1 MKQTVIY
8 TFLFALALCGG
19 AFFLLKDQRTGSHN
33 VVIMPHLTPPLATPV
48 ATPWI
53 SPDGSKTLVMKTT
66 IGADARKTYS
76 FSVQESPSLGEHLV
90 YSKTLDVG
98 DEMSIPFN
106 SWSPNN
112 QYFFI
117 QEKGKDG
124 EHILVLK
131 ASGASFP
138 DGNIFIDVNS
148 AYVEKKIPYA
158 FEQVTGWAAP
168 TLLVVNTKSPT
179 SSAPISFWFDISKK
193 SFIRLSTSFQ

>member
-1 MKQTVIY
+1 MGVSTCASSMHKRSITGQILLPLPRPRMQRVPVQEQQCLFAAASRCRKDQPHSVLNRKNSSHMKQTVIY

-117 QEKGKDG
+117 QEKGKD
-124 EHILVLK
+124 
-131 ASGASFP
+131 
-138 DGNIFIDVNS
+138 
-148 AYVEKKIPYA
+148 
-158 FEQVTGWAAP
+158 
-168 TLLVVNTKSPT
+168 
-179 SSAPISFWFDISKK
+179 
-193 SFIRLSTSFQ
+193 